1 MPWLWTQTSPVAG
14 SRLAW
19 EKSTSLGARQETSE
33 AESEAESSRASLGTD
48 IAAN

>member
-1 MPWLWTQTSPVAG
+1 MPWLWTQTRPVAG

-19 EKSTSLGARQETSE
+19 EKSTSAGAWQETSE
-33 AESEAESSRASLGTD
+33 ESEAESSRASLGTD